1 MGLRT
6 LLFLFALGLVYLAL
20 RNYLGRGKTLD
31 KQPRTPAFRKTLR
44 CDHCGTH
51 VPSEEAVKTAS
62 GSFCCPE
69 HATAKESVGVDPDD

>member
-6 LLFLFALGLVYLAL
+6 LLFLLALGLVYMAL
-20 RNYLGRGKTLD
+20 RNYLGRGKTPG
-31 KQPRTPAFRKTLR
+31 KRPRTPAFRKTLR

-69 HATAKESVGVDPDD
+69 HAAAKESGGADPGD